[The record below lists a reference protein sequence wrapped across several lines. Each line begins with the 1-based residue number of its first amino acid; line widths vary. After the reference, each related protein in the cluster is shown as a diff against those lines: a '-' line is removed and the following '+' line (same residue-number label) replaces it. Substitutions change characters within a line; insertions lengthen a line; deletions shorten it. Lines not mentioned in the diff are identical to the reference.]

1 MFFKG
6 TNLNRYVSS
15 GELMHS
21 IAISKQYHII
31 NFKVAMILDFNCSY
45 HQKKKKAMIILNII
59 DVLANTKVVII
70 IYKYIK

>member
-45 HQKKKKAMIILNII
+45 HQKKKAMIILNII

>member
-1 MFFKG
+1 MMVTRCWGGRDDFKG
-6 TNLNRYVSS
+6 TNCEHLNRYVSS

-45 HQKKKKAMIILNII
+45 HQKKGNDNSEHNRRIS
-59 DVLANTKVVII
+59 
-70 IYKYIK
+70 